1 MHPKAR
7 PVVVGADQA
16 KADIAAVN
24 IAPISGDGATAAPS
38 MRTIL
43 AASLLHLPGRILKAP
58 TAIYA
63 VMQSMAT
70 FAAILFVNIVT
81 GIITARLLGPDGRG
95 IYSAVVLWTQFL
107 ALISTAGIGAA
118 TTYHVAKNRDDRARI
133 AQIAFVLAAGW
144 GSLVLTVALLA
155 IPHLM
160 TQYDQQAI
168 LYARIAALASIFGG
182 SQALLCCVLIGL
194 GAFTFNNYGRLA
206 PNLFYFFALMGVL
219 GFADLNWQA
228 AVLASIAGISL
239 ALVTQIPAFLVR
251 MGVAR
256 GDFRRHAR
264 SMLSYS
270 LRAGPADI
278 VTTCAEYTDRLILIG
293 LVAPAELG
301 FYVIAFSFSR
311 IAMAWIMPINS
322 VLLSKMARAEANI
335 AKCHFDQTF
344 RFALALLL
352 ITWLAG
358 MWWGPPL
365 LVLLY
370 GQEFAPVVP
379 IFHILLAEAIIFG
392 LANISAQLFQALNRP
407 GYVSAVE
414 ATCFAAMLVSVYVM
428 ASRDGA
434 LGAAWAILAVT
445 LLRLTLIL
453 IGIKI
458 SLKLPLPRPYLTLA
472 DLRYLRDRLIHL

>member
-16 KADIAAVN
+16 KADIAAVD
-24 IAPISGDGATAAPS
+24 IAPINGDGAAAAPS
-38 MRTIL
+38 MRAIL

-118 TTYHVAKNRDDRARI
+118 TTYHVAKNREDRARI

-144 GSLVLTVALLA
+144 GSLVLTAALLA

-239 ALVTQIPAFLVR
+239 ALVTQVPAFLVR

-379 IFHILLAEAIIFG
+379 IFHVLLAEAIIFG